1 MEKLKIMSCHWSQ
14 NEFAIVLSQK
24 MGIPLIQGNLEP
36 KDGDIYIVLG
46 GQYASTALI
55 NLQKTHKVGFI
66 IYNSETVFR
75 DKYYLELLKSN
86 PVFDAEQSTT
96 DILKKEHGI
105 NVLSHY
111 FYEFIKVEGSDKTVD
126 IGIITKEDTELVA
139 RLRKKNPEKVIK
151 HVLWKD
157 IKNPKELKELMASFK
172 TFVNVYEGSFN
183 SYIVNQA
190 LACGCRVVSHN
201 QADSYTLKFYDDFL
215 TTRDIIEEYLSTT
228 DSIEEHDFSNEED
241 YKPYDE
247 LIRSLTHMMTGH
259 QHAIISRIIKC

>member
-1 MEKLKIMSCHWSQ
+1 MEKLKIMSCHWHY

-24 MGIPLIQGNLEP
+24 MGITLIQGNLEP
-36 KDGDIYIVLG
+36 KDGEVYIVLG
-46 GQYASTALI
+46 GQHASSALI

-75 DKYYLELLKSN
+75 DKYYIQLLKSN
-86 PVFDAEQSTT
+86 PVFDCEQHTT
-96 DILKKEHGI
+96 DVLKKEHNI
-105 NVLSHY
+105 HVLSHF
-111 FYEFIKVEGSDKTVD
+111 FYEFIKIEGSEKPVD
-126 IGIITKEDTELVA
+126 IGIITKSETELVA
-139 RLRKKNPEKVIK
+139 RLQKKNPEKVIK
-151 HVLWKD
+151 HVLLKD

-201 QADSYTLKFYDDFL
+201 KADSYTLKFYDDFL
-215 TTRDIIEEYLSTT
+215 TTRDILEEYISSS
-228 DSIEEHDFSNEED
+228 DSIEDHDFSSDED
-241 YKPYDE
+241 FKNYDE
-247 LIRSLTHMMTGH
+247 LIKSLTRMMSGH